1 MSEELAAALS
11 ARRLVLKVGSA
22 LLVDAQGA
30 LRADWLEGLAR
41 DIAELKAAGS
51 EVVVVTSGAVALG
64 WRALGLPRRPVR
76 LEEKQAAAAAGQIRL
91 ARAWQEALAKEG
103 LAAAQVLI
111 TLDDTENRR
120 RYLNA
125 RATMGTLLRLGAVPV
140 VNENDTVATTE
151 IRFGDNDRLSARVAV
166 MLEAET
172 LVLLSDVDGLYTA
185 DPHRDPNA
193 QHIPRITR
201 ITPEIRAMAGDTLS
215 GVGTGGMASKLMAA
229 EIATGAGCRVVLA
242 RGIDYRPIAALRAG
256 ARCTLFTA
264 ATTPRRARK
273 DWIAGALA
281 PTGSLWLDEGAVA
294 ALARG
299 SSLLPA
305 GVTRIEGRFEKGDAV
320 LLRAPDGRP
329 IAKGLVA
336 YDAADAERLI
346 GAKTSEIEARL
357 GWRGRDELVHRDDLV
372 LL

>member
-1 MSEELAAALS
+1 MRERLEAAL
-11 ARRLVLKVGSA
+11 RVPRLVVKVGSA
-22 LLVDAQGA
+22 LLVAADGSVRVAWLSGLVRDLA
-30 LRADWLEGLAR
+30 ELRAA
-41 DIAELKAAGS
+41 S
-51 EVVVVTSGAVALG
+51 TEVVVVTSGAVALG
-64 WRALGLPRRPVR
+64 WRALGLPRRPIR

-91 ARAWQEALAKEG
+91 ARAWQEALAAEG
-103 LAAAQVLI
+103 LPAAQVLI
-111 TLDDTENRR
+111 TLEDTESRR

-140 VNENDTVATTE
+140 VNENDTVATAE

-172 LVLLSDVDGLYTA
+172 LVLLSDVDGLYSA
-185 DPHRDPNA
+185 DPRREPGARHLPLVETIDA
-193 QHIPRITR
+193 S
-201 ITPEIRAMAGDTLS
+201 IRAMAGGSNS
-215 GVGTGGMASKLMAA
+215 GVGTGGMTSKLAAA
-229 EIATGAGCRVVLA
+229 EIATRAGCTVLLA
-242 RGIDYRPIAALRAG
+242 QGGIERPIAALRAG
-256 ARCTLFTA
+256 ARCTLFPA

-281 PTGSLWLDEGAVA
+281 PTGSLWLDEGAVD

-305 GVTRIEGRFEKGDAV
+305 GVTRVEGRFEKGDAV
-320 LLRAPDGRP
+320 LLRAPDGRAV
-329 IAKGLVA
+329 AKGLVA
-336 YDAADAERLI
+336 YDAADAERLV
-346 GAKTSEIEARL
+346 GARTSEIESRL

>member
-1 MSEELAAALS
+1 MRERLEAAL
-11 ARRLVLKVGSA
+11 RVQRLVVKVGSA
-22 LLVDAQGA
+22 LLVAADGSVRAGWLA
-30 LRADWLEGLAR
+30 GLVRDLADLRA
-41 DIAELKAAGS
+41 AGA

-91 ARAWQEALAKEG
+91 ARAWQEALAAEG

-111 TLDDTENRR
+111 TLEDTESRR

-140 VNENDTVATTE
+140 VNENDTVATAE

-185 DPHRDPNA
+185 DPRREPGARHVPLVETIDA
-193 QHIPRITR
+193 S
-201 ITPEIRAMAGDTLS
+201 IRAMAGGSIS
-215 GVGTGGMASKLMAA
+215 GVGTGGMTSKLAAA
-229 EIATGAGCRVVLA
+229 EIATGAGCTVLLA
-242 RGIDYRPIAALRAG
+242 QGGVERPITALRAG
-256 ARCTLFTA
+256 ARCTLFAA

-281 PTGSLWLDEGAVA
+281 PTGTLWLDEGAVA

-305 GVTRIEGRFEKGDAV
+305 GVTRVEGRFEKGDAV
-320 LLRAPDGRP
+320 LLRAPDGRAL
-329 IAKGLVA
+329 AKGLVA
-336 YDAADAERLI
+336 YDAADAERLV
-346 GAKTSEIEARL
+346 GARTSEIESRL